1 MTYISFWRDFKI
13 SHIQVYAQ
21 ADPSDIFL
29 TLSGIRYIRTR
40 YSKIQTLNCVEIKLF
55 ICLLFEMYLNA
66 DRETNARITDYF
78 IVSQILNYIRLSG
91 LRFNKFSV
99 YCCFIVFLQRS
110 YKTFI
115 PAFWSRY
122 GLWQKTQKWKKNIT
136 CVIKFSIK
144 EARNKTRIDSIHYQ
158 WQQTRKGMACSYH
171 LLVWREAYSNPARGS
186 AA

>member
-1 MTYISFWRDFKI
+1 
-13 SHIQVYAQ
+13 
-21 ADPSDIFL
+21 
-29 TLSGIRYIRTR
+29 
-40 YSKIQTLNCVEIKLF
+40 
-55 ICLLFEMYLNA
+55 MYLNA
-66 DRETNARITDYF
+66 DRETHARITDYF

-115 PAFWSRY
+115 PAFWSRC

-158 WQQTRKGMACSYH
+158 WQQTRKGMHAVTICWSEEKPTAIQPEDRPLSSISNSYSVCSGVFLY
-171 LLVWREAYSNPARGS
+171 V
-186 AA
+186 